1 MATVCAKGTAEKMED
16 NPQRAIPA
24 RNSGQLLPAPLPVS
38 QWCADLP
45 RLSTTSAT
53 AIPHTSSITQP
64 ASISSMTSG
73 DDGDIVDP
81 RPNPR
86 FISHMPAVF
95 NKQYATEQHLHEQKR
110 AEDEEKLKNK
120 KRAKETVVG
129 YTWYQ
134 VWSIDF
140 CYLSC

>member
-1 MATVCAKGTAEKMED
+1 
-16 NPQRAIPA
+16 
-24 RNSGQLLPAPLPVS
+24 
-38 QWCADLP
+38 
-45 RLSTTSAT
+45 
-53 AIPHTSSITQP
+53 
-64 ASISSMTSG
+64 
-73 DDGDIVDP
+73 
-81 RPNPR
+81 
-86 FISHMPAVF
+86 MPAVF